1 MKACRQVE
9 GLFLSQL
16 MEAMDRPAFGEGML
30 GNSRAT
36 SLFRSRR
43 NQAIADEMGTRGD
56 LGLAEMLYRDL
67 SNQTRVDAAVDAA
80 DGADGDAA
88 KGAEDQ

>member
-1 MKACRQVE
+1 
-9 GLFLSQL
+9 
-16 MEAMDRPAFGEGML
+16 
-30 GNSRAT
+30 
-36 SLFRSRR
+36 
-43 NQAIADEMGTRGD
+43 
-56 LGLAEMLYRDL
+56 MLYRDL